1 MTENTTVQTRQMTP
15 SERFMAESLRQYA
28 ANAGNLAI
36 SDYEKTLLQHVFIK
50 ADMSLQDMNN
60 NLEASQ
66 AKGYKKDQP
75 PITWQ
80 NIDIKKMAL
89 DAVNRAQLGIDA
101 LIPGHMYPIAY
112 WRKEKGLY
120 DLDLRIGYKG
130 EMYYIQ
136 EAALHPIREIR
147 VELVHQTD
155 DFTVYKKDS
164 ANKVEGYT
172 FKVNQPF
179 SRGPVVGG
187 YAYIEYEDNC
197 SNALIVMSLDEIMK
211 RKPGNSEFWAK
222 WEQEMQYKTLV
233 HAAAGKVILDPK
245 KVNATAMAMAEADD
259 YADYSN
265 APSDENSIDLVLE
278 GKALAEQQPAAL
290 PEPPREMAVQQPART
305 ADKAPAKPQAAPVQ
319 TQDDDMPD
327 FLRDQ
332 QKTERRPGF

>member
-1 MTENTTVQTRQMTP
+1 MTENTNVQTRQMTP
-15 SERFMAESLRQYA
+15 SERFMAESLRQYEA
-28 ANAGNLAI
+28 SAGNLAI

-101 LIPGHMYPIAY
+101 MIPGHMYPIAY

-136 EAALHPIREIR
+136 ESALHPIREIR

-197 SNALIVMSLDEIMK
+197 SNVLIVMSLDEIMK

-245 KVNATAMAMAEADD
+245 KVNATAMAMAETDD
-259 YADYSN
+259 YAVYN
-265 APSDENSIDLVLE
+265 NTPSDENSINLVLE
-278 GKALAEQQPAAL
+278 GKALAEQHPAAL
-290 PEPPREMAVQQPART
+290 PEPRQEMPVQQPART
-305 ADKAPAKPQAAPVQ
+305 VDKTPAKPQAAPVKA
-319 TQDDDMPD
+319 QDDDMPD

-332 QKTERRPGF
+332 QKTERRPAF